1 MLMNSYIKNYND
13 SEIILRDIIDTN
25 ELEDNNVEYS
35 VLMYSDSILHTIWSS
50 K

>member
-1 MLMNSYIKNYND
+1 MLIVLCIKNYND

-35 VLMYSDSILHTIWSS
+35 VLMYDKGILHTIWIS